1 MHKSSKIYVAG
12 HKGLLGTALLR
23 RMDYYGYNNIIAMS
37 HKDLDLTK
45 QLEVDNF
52 FKKEQPE
59 YVFLAAGEVG
69 GIISNENFPAD
80 YLHINLSIQNNIFE
94 AAIKYDVK
102 NVLFYG
108 SSCTYPKKSLKP
120 IKEEYLLTGPIE
132 ETSEGYAVAKIA
144 GLLGCRAYNRQYK
157 FNRFIALIPNSTYG
171 PYDNFDPENSHVL
184 SALIRK
190 FHDAKIAKRKEVILW
205 GSGNPR
211 REFIY
216 SEDVADASI
225 FAVTNVEK
233 LKNRHYNVGTGI
245 DYSIKELADIVSR
258 IVEYEG
264 SIIWDISKPDGAQK
278 KLLSSS
284 DFYALGWKP
293 ATTLE
298 CGVKIT
304 YDWYLRNKVQ

>member
-23 RMDYYGYNNIIAMS
+23 RMDYYGYNNIITMS

-52 FKKEQPE
+52 FKKEKPE
-59 YVFLAAGEVG
+59 YVFLAAGKVG

-80 YLHINLSIQNNIFE
+80 YLQINLSIQSNIFE

-108 SSCTYPKKSLKP
+108 SSCTYPKNSPKP

-132 ETSEGYAVAKIA
+132 ETSEGYAAAKIA
-144 GLLGCRAYNRQYK
+144 GLFGCRAYNRQYK
-157 FNRFIALIPNSTYG
+157 CNRFIALIPNSIYG
-171 PYDNFDPENSHVL
+171 PYDNFDLEDSHVL

-190 FHDAKIAKRKEVILW
+190 FHDAKIAKRKEVVLW
-205 GSGNPR
+205 GTGNPQ

-225 FAVTNVEK
+225 FAVINGDK

-245 DYSIKELADIVSR
+245 DYSIKELADMISQL
-258 IVEYEG
+258 IGYDG
-264 SIIWDISKPDGAQK
+264 SITWDMSKPDGVGK
-278 KLLSSS
+278 KLLCCS
-284 DFYALGWKP
+284 DFYTLGWKP
-293 ATTLE
+293 SVSLSK
-298 CGVKIT
+298 GISKT
-304 YDWYLRNKVQ
+304 YEWFKNNQK

>member
-1 MHKSSKIYVAG
+1 MYKDSKIYVAG
-12 HKGLLGTALLR
+12 HKGLLGTALLQR
-23 RMDYYGYNNIIAMS
+23 LYYYGYNNIITMS

-59 YVFLAAGEVG
+59 YVFLAAGKVG
-69 GIISNENFPAD
+69 GIISNKNFPAD
-80 YLHINLSIQNNIFE
+80 YFQVNLSIQSNIFE
-94 AAIKYDVK
+94 AAVKYNVK

-108 SSCTYPKKSLKP
+108 SSCTYPKKSPKP

-132 ETSEGYAVAKIA
+132 ETSEGYAAAKIA

-157 FNRFIALIPNSTYG
+157 CNRFIALIPNSIYG
-171 PYDNFDPENSHVL
+171 PYDNFDLENSHVL

-190 FHDAKIAKRKEVILW
+190 FHDAKIAKRKEVVLW
-205 GSGNPR
+205 GSGNPK

-225 FAVTNVEK
+225 FAVTNVDK
-233 LKNRHYNVGTGI
+233 LQNRHYNVGTGI
-245 DYSIKELADIVSR
+245 DYSIKELADIISHHVG
-258 IVEYEG
+258 YEG
-264 SIIWDISKPDGAQK
+264 SISWDMSKPDGAER
-278 KLLSSS
+278 KLLCSS

-293 ATTLE
+293 SVSLSE
-298 CGVKIT
+298 GISKT
-304 YDWYLRNKVQ
+304 YEWFKNNYK